1 MLHII
6 RHSSI
11 DDATNLRQLC
21 DLSETS
27 LGYSHHIHNLPTLTR
42 WRVGGSGKMCEEEL
56 CLKIEF
62 GMNYA
67 SWGDG

>member
-1 MLHII
+1 MD
-6 RHSSI
+6 S
-11 DDATNLRQLC
+11 ATKLRQLC

-27 LGYSHHIHNLPTLTR
+27 TRLFSSYTRTTYASLLGS
-42 WRVGGSGKMCEEEL
+42 WRKLQMFEEEL
-56 CLKIEF
+56 CYKIEF